1 MISVLLNAYV
11 VPLRGRITLLQKIL
25 VKFEVGSPT
34 PLQISELKARLLS
47 AQDTFKEFNS
57 FKFQSK
63 IEVLVDEQELDNQLE
78 HRDKFESSYF
88 STIALITEFIKPTK
102 ETDGSESVAHNDK
115 STLNIKL
122 PDIKLPSFDGSYDHW
137 LEFKNSY
144 FSLIHKRTDL
154 DFIQKFHY
162 LKSSVSGSAL
172 QVISALEFTGSNYVH
187 AWELLENRFHNER
200 LLVHNHVKALF
211 NVPSISTEPPQQ
223 LRILIDTIL
232 RNLRALKS
240 LRGNHKDYNWDT
252 LIIYLIVSK
261 LDVSTERAW
270 ENHKGSI
277 VGSSTDTKITLDE
290 LLQFLRNRADT
301 LEMIN
306 LNHPKITISTS
317 RNTYESKRPTT
328 QNTLSY
334 VTTKCKPNGVRNC
347 LMCKG
352 NHALY
357 ACTLCRNCLRA
368 GHTVNECLFG
378 PCKQCQSKHNSLL
391 HSDSIKSDGDSN
403 LIKPASG
410 SSTSTALHSSTV
422 ESNASEKTL
431 RGTQMVLLSTAL
443 VEVADDK
450 NHFHTVRALLDNGSE
465 HCIITE
471 SLSKRLNVSLV
482 SQSNYLSNILMRSK
496 SSNYNTNI
504 TCLILPN
511 ITMPV
516 PSNHFDCDSIR
527 ISNNVSLADPTFN
540 VPSKIELLIGAD
552 KFWDLLY
559 DDKIRLPNAPFL
571 QNTKLGWLV
580 SGPLYT
586 DSLRI
591 NNQVVCNF
599 SQNLDTEI
607 RKFWEIE
614 TIPKTSRVL
623 TEDEWLH
630 VNGQENPADLVSRG
644 LNLNLL
650 KDLKLWWNGPEFLSN
665 QDYMDSNMSD
675 FTRKIINNTDLP
687 EINLKKVTFV
697 ASTVLDLIDFDRFS
711 SIPKLIRSVAYVLRF
726 INNTRLQASE
736 RRDRKTGSLSVDELD
751 HNVWSVNSHKCSHF
765 RIFISAYSIK
775 CLWNSVTITKGN

>member
-1 MISVLLNAYV
+1 MSEESGKSMLE
-11 VPLRGRITLLQKIL
+11 VPKSPQKNDLSSLKRSRGTLKGRITLLQKIL

-34 PLQISELKARLLS
+34 PLQISELKDRLQS
-47 AQDTFKEFNS
+47 TQDTFKEFKS
-57 FKFQSK
+57 VQSK
-63 IEVLVDEQELDNQLE
+63 IEVLVDEQELDDQLE

-88 STIALITEFIKPTK
+88 STIALITELIKPTK
-102 ETDGSESVAHNDK
+102 VADGSESVAHNDK

-154 DFIQKFHY
+154 DFIQKIHY

-211 NVPSISTEPPQQ
+211 NVPSFSKESPQQ

-240 LRGNHKDYNWDT
+240 LNEPVDNWDT
-252 LIIYLIVSK
+252 LIIYLIVTK

-290 LLQFLRNRADT
+290 LFLPVEKRNR
-301 LEMIN
+301 
-306 LNHPKITISTS
+306 
-317 RNTYESKRPTT
+317 
-328 QNTLSY
+328 
-334 VTTKCKPNGVRNC
+334 
-347 LMCKG
+347 

-357 ACTLCRNCLRA
+357 ACTVFLNLPIKNRSSFVDEHKLCRNCLRA

-378 PCKQCQSKHNSLL
+378 PCKQCQSKHNSLF

-465 HCIITE
+465 HSIITE
-471 SLSKRLNVSLV
+471 SLSKR
-482 SQSNYLSNILMRSK
+482 
-496 SSNYNTNI
+496 
-504 TCLILPN
+504 
-511 ITMPV
+511 
-516 PSNHFDCDSIR
+516 
-527 ISNNVSLADPTFN
+527 
-540 VPSKIELLIGAD
+540 
-552 KFWDLLY
+552 
-559 DDKIRLPNAPFL
+559 
-571 QNTKLGWLV
+571 
-580 SGPLYT
+580 
-586 DSLRI
+586 
-591 NNQVVCNF
+591 
-599 SQNLDTEI
+599 
-607 RKFWEIE
+607 
-614 TIPKTSRVL
+614 
-623 TEDEWLH
+623 
-630 VNGQENPADLVSRG
+630 
-644 LNLNLL
+644 
-650 KDLKLWWNGPEFLSN
+650 
-665 QDYMDSNMSD
+665 
-675 FTRKIINNTDLP
+675 
-687 EINLKKVTFV
+687 
-697 ASTVLDLIDFDRFS
+697 
-711 SIPKLIRSVAYVLRF
+711 
-726 INNTRLQASE
+726 
-736 RRDRKTGSLSVDELD
+736 
-751 HNVWSVNSHKCSHF
+751 
-765 RIFISAYSIK
+765 
-775 CLWNSVTITKGN
+775 